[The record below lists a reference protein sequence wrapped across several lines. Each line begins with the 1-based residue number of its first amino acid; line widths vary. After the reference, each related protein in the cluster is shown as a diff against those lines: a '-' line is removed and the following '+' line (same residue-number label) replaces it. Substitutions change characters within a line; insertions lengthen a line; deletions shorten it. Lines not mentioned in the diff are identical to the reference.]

1 MLAREIMMQT
11 NKAPTPS
18 SDLMEPHQFLLLL
31 SAIVQQQQNRKWIMI
46 VLMHNK
52 IVPMLKARKC
62 ETKSGIEKPPAVA
75 AHELAKNGFKLAQKQ
90 RNKELQIS

>member
-1 MLAREIMMQT
+1 MMQT